1 MHRSGTVEFALT
13 VLMMIAFMAAAL
25 RIFDSDTSEDR
36 DFDGASLIFLPRM
49 ECALS
54 DDEVLQESVSC
65 ERSQPCAT
73 ISAEARDAR
82 VATET
87 ISHAHHE

>member
-36 DFDGASLIFLPRM
+36 DFDRASLIFLPRI
-49 ECALS
+49 ECELN
-54 DDEVLQESVSC
+54 DDRGLQESM
-65 ERSQPCAT
+65 ERERACGT
-73 ISAEARDAR
+73 ILAEVPDAPVAR
-82 VATET
+82 ET
-87 ISHAHHE
+87 INLARHE